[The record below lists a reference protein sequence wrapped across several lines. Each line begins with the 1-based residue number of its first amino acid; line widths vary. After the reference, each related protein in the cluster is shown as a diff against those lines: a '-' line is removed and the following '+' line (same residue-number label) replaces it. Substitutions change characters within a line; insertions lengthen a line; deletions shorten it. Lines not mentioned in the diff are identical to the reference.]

1 MPWAF
6 STRPLK
12 GLLHVG
18 EAGDRLDPSLC
29 PLLHLL
35 TSYSFK
41 SISRRRLVFQ
51 KEARISP
58 PSLQD
63 HGGVGPQKP
72 LVTPKEAVE
81 RFGFAVSGRSPSCLS
96 FCMFPP
102 PLLSSSFS
110 PGAESPDRPAP
121 IVS

>member
-41 SISRRRLVFQ
+41 SISRRR
-51 KEARISP
+51 P
-58 PSLQD
+58 PPCYTGFPSYLA
-63 HGGVGPQKP
+63 GSWRVEPQKP
-72 LVTPKEAVE
+72 LVTPKEAVKPLC
-81 RFGFAVSGRSPSCLS
+81 FAVSGRSPSRLG
-96 FCMFPP
+96 FCVSPP
-102 PLLSSSFS
+102 SS
-110 PGAESPDRPAP
+110 PQ
-121 IVS
+121 